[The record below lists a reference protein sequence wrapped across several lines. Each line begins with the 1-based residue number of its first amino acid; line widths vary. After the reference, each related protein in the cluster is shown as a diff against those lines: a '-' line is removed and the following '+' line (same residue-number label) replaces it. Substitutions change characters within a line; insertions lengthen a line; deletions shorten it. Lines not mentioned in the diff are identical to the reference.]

1 MWLTFIASSAKN
13 ALKVSN
19 LFLGSRRFARLG
31 ASNSPWAIGVEATW
45 KWAEIMQRHDFHH
58 ATWKWKMLKILK
70 SCHIMQQLSLT
81 NLRSTEIPN
90 AASVVSSSSGVFSD
104 GDPDKSCGTAKSQ
117 NLKGEM
123 LMSKDV
129 QGRWKCW
136 RFSNLKKHQE

>member
-1 MWLTFIASSAKN
+1 
-13 ALKVSN
+13 
-19 LFLGSRRFARLG
+19 
-31 ASNSPWAIGVEATW
+31 
-45 KWAEIMQRHDFHH
+45 MQRHDFHH

-129 QGRWKCW
+129 QGR
-136 RFSNLKKHQE
+136 